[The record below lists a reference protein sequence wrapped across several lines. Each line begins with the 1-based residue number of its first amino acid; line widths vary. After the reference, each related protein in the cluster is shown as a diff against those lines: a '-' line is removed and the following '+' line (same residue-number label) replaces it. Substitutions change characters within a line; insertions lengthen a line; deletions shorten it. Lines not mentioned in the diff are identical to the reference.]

1 MHISYYYCAK
11 AKTNVLSS
19 ILPCLVLNLKG
30 NRVFDEGKAS
40 TPTLTGEFKW
50 PFKFLRFLALNA
62 KGGETIRPKAK
73 GPHHPHFTNSK
84 CQSAF
89 HLVSKIQLV

>member
-40 TPTLTGEFKW
+40 TPTLTG
-50 PFKFLRFLALNA
+50 
-62 KGGETIRPKAK
+62 II
-73 GPHHPHFTNSK
+73 
-84 CQSAF
+84 QVAF
-89 HLVSKIQLV
+89 QVSSFFGA